1 MRPDALHRWLRPE
14 WFQEQLGGRH
24 RAGAAAWPLRQRL
37 AMLAMRR
44 QHVGLLRHLRRVE
57 RPHPMCVE
65 SRAPDLPPSHLQ
77 WLNAEWHDHRHRY
90 ERGLME
96 RCPNGVGLNQTRVGS
111 DDPNLF
117 DLKNLNGSLIRSRN
131 ETEPPNE
138 ARNLTENRFRIG
150 LKNPSHPL
158 NGRNSIV
165 NRQCR
170 RVRACLPRMNDLN
183 CPMPN
188 GLRVEPNHDRLHS
201 PRTHLGI
208 LPLHHPS
215 PDPTSPMDD
224 RRFEGCL
231 TCPSATNWKKKDW
244 PWTQPT
250 GPRPQGGK
258 RAPERSGSKADSFR
272 NSIDPLNQIHFG
284 AKREKDPQWG
294 PFSF

>member
-14 WFQEQLGGRH
+14 WRQEQLGERN
-24 RAGAAAWPLRQRL
+24 RADAVAWPLRQRL
-37 AMLAMRR
+37 ARLAMHR
-44 QHVGLLRHLRRVE
+44 QPVVLLRRLRRVE

-65 SRAPDLPPSHLQ
+65 SRAPDLPPSRLR

-90 ERGLME
+90 ERGPME
-96 RCPNGVGLNQTRVGS
+96 SCPNGVGRNQTRVGS

-117 DLKNLNGSLIRSRN
+117 DLKNLNGSLIRNQN

-150 LKNPSHPL
+150 LKNPSHRL
-158 NGRNSIV
+158 NGRSSTE

-170 RVRACLPRMNDLN
+170 FVWAFLPMMNALN
-183 CPMPN
+183 SPMPS
-188 GLRVEPNHDRLHS
+188 GLRGEPNYDRLNS

-208 LPLHHPS
+208 LPLRHPS
-215 PDPTSPMDD
+215 PEPTSPMDD
-224 RRFEGCL
+224 RRLEGCL

-258 RAPERSGSKADSFR
+258 RRPERCGSNTDSLR
-272 NSIDPLNQIHFG
+272 NSIDPLNKIHVR

-294 PFSF
+294 PFSL